1 MRPLARVA
9 GPGDARWPSQWLAA
23 LCALASARSPV
34 RQDDPLRYRFGYGG
48 MSQADHLKA
57 IERLGTQVAPVVRR
71 EVEGMTEEKVA

>member
-1 MRPLARVA
+1 
-9 GPGDARWPSQWLAA
+9 
-23 LCALASARSPV
+23 
-34 RQDDPLRYRFGYGG
+34 